1 MSSSI
6 VIVSS
11 MGGIGGHGGSLSGH
25 MGDIG
30 DYDGVEW
37 GSYWVTGIVAIFMNS
52 PYLLLDFL

>member
-1 MSSSI
+1 
-6 VIVSS
+6 

-25 MGDIG
+25 MADIG